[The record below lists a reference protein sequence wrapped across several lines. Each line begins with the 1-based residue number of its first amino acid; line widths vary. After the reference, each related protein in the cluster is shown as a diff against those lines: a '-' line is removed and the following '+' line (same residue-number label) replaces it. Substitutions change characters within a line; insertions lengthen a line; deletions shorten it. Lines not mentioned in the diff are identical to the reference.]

1 MRPARRIRLFV
12 ARRPLVYWLLVAA
25 VAVATASLVL
35 TRLVA
40 LDEARRQW
48 GRSRTVLVARHE
60 LRPGDL
66 VGASDVRAARW
77 PEGLVPDGVL
87 DRLDR
92 PTVVAAAVEA
102 GEPLLVTR
110 LGRAGAGPVAS
121 RLPPGTRGV
130 TIPTGDVPLPDAPGD
145 RVDLVGA
152 GPAAPPRAAA
162 THALVLGAGK
172 STIVVAVRADE
183 LADVAT
189 VLAGGSY
196 VVALDADPPAGTG

>member
-1 MRPARRIRLFV
+1 
-12 ARRPLVYWLLVAA
+12 
-25 VAVATASLVL
+25 
-35 TRLVA
+35 
-40 LDEARRQW
+40 
-48 GRSRTVLVARHE
+48 
-60 LRPGDL
+60 
-66 VGASDVRAARW
+66 
-77 PEGLVPDGVL
+77 
-87 DRLDR
+87 
-92 PTVVAAAVEA
+92 
-102 GEPLLVTR
+102 
-110 LGRAGAGPVAS
+110 
-121 RLPPGTRGV
+121 V
-130 TIPTGDVPLPDAPGD
+130 TIPTGDVPLPVAPGD

>member
-102 GEPLLVTR
+102 GEPLVSSR
-110 LGRAGAGPVAS
+110 LGRAGSGPVAG
-121 RLPPGTRGV
+121 RLPLGTRGV
-130 TIPTGDVPLPDAPGD
+130 TIPIGDLALPVVPGD

-152 GPAAPPRAAA
+152 GAAAPTAVAAER
-162 THALVLGAGK
+162 ALVLQAGA
-172 STIVVAVRADE
+172 SSIVVAVQADE
-183 LADVAT
+183 LSAVAAA
-189 VLAGGSY
+189 LAGGSF
-196 VVALDADPPAGTG
+196 VVALDADPTAPPG

>member
-1 MRPARRIRLFV
+1 
-12 ARRPLVYWLLVAA
+12 
-25 VAVATASLVL
+25 
-35 TRLVA
+35 
-40 LDEARRQW
+40 
-48 GRSRTVLVARHE
+48 VLVARHE

-66 VGASDVRAARW
+66 VRASDVRAARW

-130 TIPTGDVPLPDAPGD
+130 TIPTGDMPLPVAPGD

>member
-66 VGASDVRAARW
+66 VGASDVRAVRW

-130 TIPTGDVPLPDAPGD
+130 TIPTGDMPLPVAPGD

>member
-130 TIPTGDVPLPDAPGD
+130 TIPTGDMPLPVAPGD